1 MVGAHIFE
9 LGHRDGRFI
18 RAGGVYVL
26 TRRRPDGGTEA
37 LYVGE
42 AAIIAAVVGPGHPAW
57 QRALQLGLSGLLVV
71 LEKDPVR
78 RRRFAAE
85 MEATLQPVLNGREA
99 TRAVMTPISSPDWR
113 SLPGAGRPGP
123 ERRASSRH

>member
-1 MVGAHIFE
+1 MTGGHIFE

-26 TRRRPDGGTEA
+26 TRRRGDGGMEA

-42 AAIIAAVVGPGHPAW
+42 AEVIAAVVGPGHPAW
-57 QRALQLGLSGLLVV
+57 RRALQLGLSGLLVV

-78 RRRFAAE
+78 RRRFAVE
-85 MEATLQPVLNGREA
+85 MQATLQPVLNGRDEA
-99 TRAVMTPISSPDWR
+99 MSSPATISSQEWTG
-113 SLPGAGRPGP
+113 LPGAGRP
-123 ERRASSRH
+123 ESVRNSSSLH

>member
-26 TRRRPDGGTEA
+26 TRRRADGGMEA

-42 AAIIAAVVGPGHPAW
+42 AEVIAAVVGPGHPVW
-57 QRALQLGLSGLLVV
+57 RRALQLGLSGLLVV

-78 RRRFAAE
+78 RRRFAVE
-85 MEATLQPVLNGREA
+85 MEATLQPVLNGRDEVISSQ
-99 TRAVMTPISSPDWR
+99 AVISSPDWMA
-113 SLPGAGRPGP
+113 LPGAGKAAQARTAP
-123 ERRASSRH
+123 SLH

>member
-26 TRRRPDGGTEA
+26 TRRRGDGGMEA

-42 AAIIAAVVGPGHPAW
+42 AEVIAAVVGPGHPAW
-57 QRALQLGLSGLLVV
+57 RRALQLGLSGLLVV

-78 RRRFAAE
+78 RKRFAVE
-85 MEATLQPVLNGREA
+85 MEATLQPVLNGGDGV
-99 TRAVMTPISSPDWR
+99 RASPASISSPDWMV
-113 SLPGAGRPGP
+113 SSKAGRAVPARTVP
-123 ERRASSRH
+123 SLH

>member
-71 LEKDPVR
+71 LETDPVR

-85 MEATLQPVLNGREA
+85 MAATLQPVLNGRDAAA
-99 TRAVMTPISSPDWR
+99 TAPLPKSCRDWTA
-113 SLPGAGRPGP
+113 LPGAGRPGR